1 MADKKDK
8 ILIALQKAGEPLR
21 SGDIVL
27 ATGLEKT
34 EVSKLLGELKKEGK
48 IYSPKRCFWAPSDK

>member
-1 MADKKDK
+1 MADRKDT
-8 ILIALQKAGEPLR
+8 ILAAMQKEDKPLR
-21 SGDIVL
+21 PGDIAS

-48 IYSPKRCFWAPSDK
+48 VYSPKRCFWAPSD